1 MTRIALKE
9 NSMDIF
15 TPPAYAD
22 ALVKDVESANHRVML
37 FSHIIGYDTST
48 KRLVDALCD
57 AAKRGVYVEVA
68 SDVFTYGIMGG
79 WKSTPLRADKRIR
92 ALRTMARKFKRS
104 GVKFQW
110 IGQLGPILFAGRM
123 HLKWCVVDDKVY
135 GFGGINLY
143 EEGLQHADYMFGGR
157 DAKLGDR
164 IAEEHERIVR
174 ANRLGKVHRS
184 YQFQSL
190 HGTVLVDGGKMGD
203 SIIYKRACQL
213 ARQARDITF
222 VSQYCPTGKLG
233 KIMHAKGAKLYFSH
247 WRLAHN
253 FNRFLIRVSMAATGY
268 QTSYRR
274 QKYIHA
280 KCIIYTM
287 PDGRKVALTGT
298 HNFVRAG
305 VALGT
310 REIALETSDPHIVA
324 QLEEFL
330 AKYIY

>member
-1 MTRIALKE
+1 ME
-9 NSMDIF
+9 IF
-15 TPPAYAD
+15 SPPVYA
-22 ALVKDVESANHRVML
+22 ATLVKEIGHANQRVVL
-37 FSHIIGYDTST
+37 FSHILGSDAST
-48 KRLVDALCD
+48 NKLIDALCS
-57 AAKRGVYVEVA
+57 AAERGVPVEVA

-79 WKSTPLRADKRIR
+79 WKSTPLRADERIR
-92 ALRTMARKFKRS
+92 ALRAMARKFKRS
-104 GVKFQW
+104 GVKFHW

-143 EEGLQHADYMFGGR
+143 EEGLQHADYMFGGH
-157 DAKLGDR
+157 DTELGNHIAK
-164 IAEEHERIVR
+164 EHERIVR
-174 ANRLGKVHRS
+174 DNRLGKVHRS
-184 YQFQSL
+184 YQFPSL

-203 SIIYKRACQL
+203 SIIYKRACEL
-213 ARQARDITF
+213 ARQAQAITF

-233 KIMHAKGAKLYFSH
+233 KIMHAKNAKLYFSH
-247 WRLAHN
+247 WRLARN

-268 QTSYRR
+268 QTSYCRR
-274 QKYIHA
+274 KYIHA

-287 PDGRKVALTGT
+287 PDGSKVALTGT

-310 REIALETSDPHIVA
+310 REIALETSDAHIVA